1 MNQHR
6 QQYRM
11 PIERTG
17 HVTRCG
23 EISECRVSDLTE
35 QGFQV
40 QTDLP
45 LVVGEV
51 IHLTCELDAHSLVE
65 CDIAVT
71 HARPPI
77 FGSRIVDIPPEHHER
92 LSRFIQNLIMLN
104 MMGL

>member
-1 MNQHR
+1 MNQNR
-6 QQYRM
+6 QQYRI

-17 HVTRCG
+17 RLTRNGTLSDCH
-23 EISECRVSDLTE
+23 VSDLTE

-51 IHLTCELDAHSLVE
+51 VRLSCALDGHTEIE
-65 CDIAVT
+65 CGIAVT
-71 HARPPI
+71 HARLPV
-77 FGSRIVDIPPEHHER
+77 FGSRIVDISPEQHER
-92 LSRFIQNLIMLN
+92 LSRFIQQLITLN

>member
-1 MNQHR
+1 MNQQR
-6 QQYRM
+6 QQYRI

-17 HVTRCG
+17 HLTRHG
-23 EISECRVSDLTE
+23 EVNECHVSDLTE

-51 IHLTCELDAHSLVE
+51 VRLSCALDGHTEIE
-65 CDIAVT
+65 CGIAVT
-71 HARPPI
+71 HARPPL
-77 FGSRIVDIPPEHHER
+77 FGSRIVDISPEHHER
-92 LSRFIQNLIMLN
+92 LSRFIQQLITVN

>member
-1 MNQHR
+1 MSHHR
-6 QQYRM
+6 QQYRI

-17 HVTRCG
+17 QLTRQG
-23 EISECRVSDLTE
+23 EISDCHVSDLTE

-51 IHLTCELDAHSLVE
+51 IRLTCMLDGHAEVE
-65 CDIAVT
+65 CGIAVT
-71 HARPPI
+71 HARPPL
-77 FGSRIVDIPPEHHER
+77 FGSRIVDISPDQQER
-92 LSRFIQNLIMLN
+92 LSRFIQQLITMN

>member
-1 MNQHR
+1 MNQQR

-17 HVTRCG
+17 HLTRNG
-23 EISECRVSDLTE
+23 EVSDCHVSDITE

-40 QTDLP
+40 RTDLP

-51 IHLTCELDAHSLVE
+51 VRLSCALDAHNEVE
-65 CDIAVT
+65 CGIAVT
-71 HARPPI
+71 HARPPV
-77 FGSRIVDIPPEHHER
+77 FGGRIVDISPEHHER
-92 LSRFIQNLIMLN
+92 LSRFIQQLITLN

>member
-6 QQYRM
+6 QQYRI
-11 PIERTG
+11 PVQRTG
-17 HVTRCG
+17 QLTRQG
-23 EISECRVSDLTE
+23 EVSECHVSDLTE

-51 IHLTCELDAHSLVE
+51 VRLSCTLDDHTEIE
-65 CDIAVT
+65 CAIAVT

-77 FGSRIVDIPPEHHER
+77 FGSRIVDISPEHQER